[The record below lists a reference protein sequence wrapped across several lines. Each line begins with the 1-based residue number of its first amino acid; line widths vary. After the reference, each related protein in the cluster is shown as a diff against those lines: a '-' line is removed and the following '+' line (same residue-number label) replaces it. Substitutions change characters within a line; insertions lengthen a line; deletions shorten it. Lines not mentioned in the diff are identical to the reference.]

1 MVTKARIHPMN
12 NFPYKEGPVIYWMQ
26 RDQRVNDNWALLFAQ
41 EKAIELK
48 QPLIVVFSLVN
59 DFLGATER
67 HYGFMLKGLKEVS
80 LNLEKHSIAFY
91 ILKGD
96 PAAVITQLIE
106 SVHASVLVT
115 DFNPLRLT
123 MKWKKEVNNKLTI
136 PFFEADAH
144 NIIPCR
150 FVSDKQEF
158 GARTIRNKI
167 QKLLPDFLI
176 PLPGMI
182 HHPFQFEIENAYL
195 KKTTD
200 NVLFTKNES
209 DLRFGNGGEEEALRK
224 LGYFRNEKLE
234 AYHHSRNFPEMDGQS
249 NLSPYLHFG
258 QLSAQRVAL
267 DIRSAEAPAEAKNA
281 FLEELIIRKELADNF
296 CLYNHD
302 YDHFNGF
309 PSWSKRSLDLHRND
323 PRNYYYEL
331 AAFEN
336 GETHDELW
344 NAAQKEMVITGKMHG
359 YMRMYWAK
367 KILEWTGSPEEA
379 QSIAIYLN
387 DKYEL
392 DGRDPNGYAGIAW
405 SIGGTHDRPWQERPI
420 FGMVRYM
427 NYQGCARKFNVKEYI
442 RKINAL

>member
-1 MVTKARIHPMN
+1 MVAKARIHPMN

-26 RDQRVNDNWALLFAQ
+26 RDQRVIDNWALLFAQ

-48 QPLIVVFSLVN
+48 QPLIVVFCLVN

-91 ILKGD
+91 ILEGD
-96 PAAVITQLIE
+96 PATVMTQLIE
-106 SVHASVLVT
+106 SVQASALVT

-123 MKWKKEVNNKLTI
+123 MKWKKEVNDKLTI
-136 PFFEADAH
+136 PFFEADTH

-176 PLPGMI
+176 PFPSLVR
-182 HHPFQFEIENAYL
+182 HPFPADFQCLLSNLTPLLIEEKGPGVEAEGEAL
-195 KKTTD
+195 KKLASFLE
-200 NVLFTKNES
+200 N
-209 DLRFGNGGEEEALRK
+209 K
-224 LGYFRNEKLE
+224 LQN
-234 AYHHSRNFPEMDGQS
+234 YHFNRNFPELDGQS
-249 NLSPYLHFG
+249 DLSPYLHFG
-258 QLSAQRVAL
+258 QISAQRVAL
-267 DIRSAEAPAEAKNA
+267 DIRSASASAEAKSA
-281 FLEELIIRKELADNF
+281 FLEELVVRKELSDNY
-296 CLYNHD
+296 CLYNPD
-302 YDHFNGF
+302 YDHFKGF
-309 PSWSKRSLDLHRND
+309 PAWAKRTLDLHRND

-344 NAAQKEMVITGKMHG
+344 NAAQKEMVLTGKMHG

-367 KILEWTGSPEEA
+367 KILEWTASPDEA

-392 DGRDPNGYAGIAW
+392 DGRDPNGYSGIAW
-405 SIGGTHDRPWQERPI
+405 SIGGVHDRPWQERPI

-427 NYQGCARKFNVKEYI
+427 NYQGCTRKFNVKEYI
-442 RKINAL
+442 RKISEL